1 MQLATVKGTAKI
13 DPASGE
19 RLRYLGLWD
28 AYGPLLT
35 DSQREMC
42 ELYFLCDLS
51 LSEIAEEK
59 GISKQAVS
67 DTLKKS
73 RELLDSYEERLHFKR
88 DSDAYSLAV
97 SDMMTNVARALK
109 DLAERHPEFSKEIG
123 SIADMV
129 CVGEVIDADG
139 GGTNGTL

>member
-13 DPASGE
+13 RPASGE
-19 RLRYLGLWD
+19 RMKYLGLWD
-28 AYGPLLT
+28 VYGPLLT

-42 ELYFLCDLS
+42 ERYFLCDLS

-59 GISKQAVS
+59 GVSKQAVS

-73 RELLDSYEERLHFKR
+73 RELLDSYEERLHIKR
-88 DSDAYSLAV
+88 DNDGYSLAV
-97 SDMMTNVARALK
+97 SDMMTRVVQALE
-109 DLAERHPEFSKEIG
+109 DFSRRHPEFSEEMS

-129 CVGEVIDADG
+129 YVGEVISFDEED
-139 GGTNGTL
+139 

>member
-1 MQLATVKGTAKI
+1 MKDLK
-13 DPASGE
+13 
-19 RLRYLGLWD
+19 YLQLWD

-35 DSQREMC
+35 DTQRELC
-42 ELYFLCDLS
+42 ELYYMCDLS

-73 RELLDSYEERLHFKR
+73 RELLDYYEDRLHHNEMNQE
-88 DSDAYSLAV
+88 YSHAV
-97 SDMMTNVARALK
+97 SNMMTDVTRALAAFK
-109 DLAERHPEFSKEIG
+109 QNHPEHAEEIQ

-129 CVGEVIDADG
+129 VVGEVVNLDEED
-139 GGTNGTL
+139 